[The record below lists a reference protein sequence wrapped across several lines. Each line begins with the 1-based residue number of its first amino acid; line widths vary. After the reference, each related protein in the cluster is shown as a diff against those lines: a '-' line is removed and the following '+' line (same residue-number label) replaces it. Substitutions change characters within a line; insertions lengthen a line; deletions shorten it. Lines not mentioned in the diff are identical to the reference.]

1 MPLSNSLNISV
12 LSSDFKSASPSN
24 GGQQLFA
31 STSTQAR
38 YANKEHKIKLADTSY
53 GYVTIDVTFS
63 GNAHVAGI
71 TFSTPNGSPI
81 SVGTDLNDIFLPFYQ
96 GLPKGYNFQL
106 TSGVKK
112 RLYIIV
118 NGDQTK
124 TTKELIVNIALGNNT
139 PQSGNSISLEYDCT
153 LPLYRYEMGVHVYSP
168 YDAASTPKLR
178 TYLYSRDL
186 ISDWNT
192 TNKNRVWSDAFFA
205 QPAFPYYYSFYPNN
219 TVPKVFKVGGPYDRS
234 YGVKI
239 HYDIEYSVY
248 RESKLGKWLGANPG
262 TVTPRIYG
270 PNYWKNPQEDVDT
283 CVNVVMTDLGKIK
296 QILPHS
302 TLARPSTYEFLLG
315 YDPIVKTKSNDEFF
329 TKYVYSQNKQY
340 PITGIRH
347 ALAKLSYG
355 FRKAVESRTLDDFDV
370 DMTFLSTLG
379 LPMGAAA
386 LVGGLAMKAAS
397 SLAASIAGSSIGYT
411 AVTTTFTTIVEEL
424 IIGCLTPI
432 GIGDVVVGTGFG
444 GKGILVERVISEVS
458 TVVVK
463 STIGSISGS
472 LSVAFAVIGTIL
484 LYAAIMLAIIWV
496 LDTLENFF
504 GTRRITAIER
514 DCRYFLRHTT
524 STPYIELA
532 SILTRVKYEL
542 VVDPLIDCKVY
553 SFNNLSTDTDN
564 YVDYIACGDTQETS
578 HYLPA
583 LSSINVCVK
592 EGTTPVAGDNIV
604 INGPFE
610 SCTNTSSPVEYTND
624 GYYCDGVY
632 YYRQLSGNIVSKE
645 LSFTNNGL
653 LSENPEIEI
662 GYDVSLQAD
671 SPVLIQGI
679 DKLLLLP
686 YTSGRPIAYIPGSTV
701 YYSSKKT
708 GSISLLPGTEME
720 IKPGTVFL
728 NLKPS
733 ASFSFSSSQDA
744 NDAATGFIDSLTNLV
759 TGSFNYVSPLSG
771 SNLGSIQSSFTN
783 ELKVE
788 SGSLPVTLYFNNTSG
803 SGINVGT
810 TLYYDLLGTNK
821 LYNGFYSATGSLV
834 SSSSDRV
841 FYQVSNSIVTE
852 KYFLSSSNA
861 VSASNGSG
869 SYFPLTT
876 SSLDYS
882 SNWFLYSLDP
892 SKLQTDYSAILLT
905 SSFDPVT
912 IYSGSN
918 VYRGFYSGSLI
929 SSSLSGS
936 VTSSIDNFI
945 VYTDN
950 FNSTTTASAP
960 AGYYIPLVPPGNL
973 YMFQYNIGRS
983 MSLDIEEICYSSS
996 SFSASLYGFYI
1007 VGKSGSVE
1015 SPLYNDITLTTKVY
1029 KDVSGSNSL
1038 AATYGV
1044 TASLSGSR
1052 TYIPYG
1058 NEITGDDDITLIEI
1072 SSIDSYSTLNKI
1084 TYVTGSFIN
1093 CIKPTPTATPTPTV
1107 TPTNTQTPTT
1117 TPTPTVTN
1125 TQTPTQTQ
1133 TPTNTSTPSVT
1144 PTQTQTN
1151 TPSGTP
1157 TNTPTPSITSTGT
1170 LTPTPTQTQT
1180 PFITPSPTLTSTPT
1194 PTGTPTNTPT
1204 QTQTPSYTSTL
1215 TPTVTSTV
1223 TSTATQTPTPSITP
1237 SPVTGSIT
1245 PTPTPSITPTTTSTP
1260 TPTPTQ
1266 TPTVTPSLTP
1276 TNTVTPTNTPS
1287 QTPTNTP
1294 SITPSPTITAT
1305 PTQTNTPTNTN
1316 TPSVTPSITPS
1327 VTPTNTPSITPTT
1340 TPTNTQTQTP
1350 TNTTTPTNT
1359 PTQTQTQTPSITPT
1373 NTQTPTPS
1381 ITASPTQTTTPTR
1394 TPTQTPT
1401 NTPSN
1406 TPPNTPPVTPTQT
1419 PSITPT
1425 QTPSNS
1431 TISKAILVGNPNY
1444 TSTYDA
1450 CAVSS
1455 GNTRYIDIASPITNG
1470 VVIYNDTRLT
1480 TRTYNSDPGGYTT
1493 IISGGS
1499 KYAVTFDANGA
1510 ISTVIDCVALP
1521 TQTPTPSTTPPSTP
1535 PVTPTRTQTPTPT
1548 NTRTP
1553 TPSPLYGTVEINPL
1567 NSLDPNSYLV
1577 YINGLED
1584 GSWKSGLRSYVA
1596 GTTIILTHAA
1606 PACGV
1611 TLNGSSY
1618 TSNTQ
1623 FTVNGNSTYTFQL
1636 NNANYFTPSGG
1647 GFCTDCVSYLNTS
1660 NPCGTN
1666 SSTPGGSNCNTSAN
1680 YSNAVG
1686 TYYVCNAGTVNSYT
1700 VFQNTNACFGGNQ
1713 FFTNG
1718 SSYSSNPSN
1727 SVNTAANWV
1736 NNGSVFCSGCD
1747 RYEPQIDNNT
1757 CSSTYN
1763 NTRNVLVASNSSLCG
1778 GCCGQSTAANWTNNG
1793 SVFCSSCRRY
1803 QPQIDANGCSPTS
1816 GQTRNVDL
1824 GVSADCGNWNTSYFC
1839 SGCNKLSKEINSC
1852 TGEERNEQIVEY
1864 NSTFCG
1870 GCCGQGTSANWQN
1883 NGSAFCDGCTRFQP
1897 ERDTNPCSA
1906 TYNQTR
1912 DTNLGT
1918 SGDCGDWYQEFYCS
1932 GYEKRTREV
1941 NNCTGAIR
1949 NDGFVESNSGYCGY
1963 TPPPTCTQYEMVNN
1977 NGYGL
1982 SDYVEWVPCA
1992 GGIASIYISD
2002 GSSYIICFQNGSPLT
2017 YSYSTPYNLGS
2028 C

>member
-24 GGQQLFA
+24 GGQQLFT

-81 SVGTDLNDIFLPFYQ
+81 SVGTDLNDIFLPFYE
-96 GLPKGYNFQL
+96 GLPRGYNFQL
-106 TSGVKK
+106 NSGVK
-112 RLYIIV
+112 RRIYIIV
-118 NGDQTK
+118 NGDQTN
-124 TTKELIVNIALGNNT
+124 TTNELVVNITLGNNT

-153 LPLYRYEMGVHVYSP
+153 LPLYRYLMGVHVYSP

-178 TYLYSRDL
+178 TYLYSRNFID
-186 ISDWNT
+186 DWNT
-192 TNKNRVWSDAFFA
+192 TDKNRVWSDAFFA

-219 TVPKVFKVGGPYDRS
+219 TVPKVFKVGGPYDRA

-239 HYDIEYSVY
+239 HYDIEYSAY
-248 RESKLGKWLGANPG
+248 RESKLGSWLGATPG
-262 TVTPRIYG
+262 TVTPKIYG
-270 PNYWKNPQEDVDT
+270 PTYWKNNQEDVDA
-283 CVNVVMTDLGKIK
+283 CVNVIMTDLGKIK

-302 TLARPSTYEFLLG
+302 TLAQPSTYEFLLG

-347 ALAKLSYG
+347 ALAKLAYG
-355 FRKAVESRTLDDFDV
+355 FRKAVESRTLDEFDV
-370 DMTFLSTLG
+370 DMSFLSTLG

-386 LVGGLAMKAAS
+386 LIGGLAMKAAS
-397 SLAASIAGSSIGYT
+397 GLAAKIAGSSIGYT
-411 AVTTTFTTIVEEL
+411 AVTQVFQAEVTEL
-424 IIGCLTPI
+424 VITCLRVI
-432 GIGDVVVGTGFG
+432 
-444 GKGILVERVISEVS
+444 GKGGVGYQQSATLVTKVVEQVS
-458 TVVVK
+458 TVLVK
-463 STIGSISGS
+463 STVGSVSAGASI
-472 LSVAFAVIGTIL
+472 AFAVIGTIL
-484 LYAAIMLAIIWV
+484 LYAAIMLAVMWV
-496 LDTLENFF
+496 VDTLVNFF
-504 GTRRITAIER
+504 GTRRVTAIER
-514 DCRYFLRHTT
+514 DCRYFLRHIT
-524 STPYIELA
+524 STPYIELS
-532 SILTRVKYEL
+532 SILTRVNYEL
-542 VVDPLIDCKVY
+542 VVDPSLNCNVY
-553 SFNNLSTDTDN
+553 SFSNLSTDTDN

-578 HYLPA
+578 LFLPA
-583 LSSINVCVK
+583 LTSNNVCVK
-592 EGTTPVAGDNIV
+592 GGTTPVVGDGIV

-610 SCTNTSSPVEYTND
+610 SCTNTISPVEYTND

-632 YYRQLSGNIVSKE
+632 YYRQLSGNVVSKE

-653 LSENPEIEI
+653 LSEDPEIEV
-662 GYDVSLQAD
+662 GHDNSLQAD
-671 SPVLIQGI
+671 SPILIEAI

-686 YTSGRPIAYIPGSTV
+686 YTSGRPTAYVPGSTV

-744 NDAATGFIDSLTNLV
+744 NDTATGFIDSLTNLV

-821 LYNGFYSATGSLV
+821 LFNGFYSATGSLV

-861 VSASNGSG
+861 ISASNGSG

-892 SKLQTDYSAILLT
+892 SKLQADYSAILLT
-905 SSFDPVT
+905 SSFDPVA

-936 VTSSIDNFI
+936 VTSSIDDFI

-950 FNSTTTASAP
+950 FNSTTTTSAP
-960 AGYYIPLVPPGNL
+960 AGYYIPLVPLGNL
-973 YMFQYNIGRS
+973 YVFQYNIGKS

-1015 SPLYNDITLTTKVY
+1015 SPLYNDVTLTTKVY
-1029 KDVSGSNSL
+1029 KDVSGSNTL

-1058 NEITGDDDITLIEI
+1058 NEITADDDITLIEI

-1093 CIKPTPTATPTPTV
+1093 CLKPTPTA
-1107 TPTNTQTPTT
+1107 
-1117 TPTPTVTN
+1117 
-1125 TQTPTQTQ
+1125 
-1133 TPTNTSTPSVT
+1133 
-1144 PTQTQTN
+1144 
-1151 TPSGTP
+1151 
-1157 TNTPTPSITSTGT
+1157 
-1170 LTPTPTQTQT
+1170 
-1180 PFITPSPTLTSTPT
+1180 TPT

-1204 QTQTPSYTSTL
+1204 PTLTPTQTQTQTQTLTPTGTPTNTPSITPTNTQTL
-1215 TPTVTSTV
+1215 TPTVTGTPTGTPTDTPTNTP
-1223 TSTATQTPTPSITP
+1223 TSTPTQTPTLTQTPTQTPTGTPTDTPTNTPTSTPTNTQTQTPTPTITPTPSITS
-1237 SPVTGSIT
+1237 SPGSIPLT
-1245 PTPTPSITPTTTSTP
+1245 PTPTATPTETPPITPSTTTTATPTQTGTPTSTPSNTPSITPSFTP
-1260 TPTPTQ
+1260 TT
-1266 TPTVTPSLTP
+1266 TPTVTSTQTGTP
-1276 TNTVTPTNTPS
+1276 TS
-1287 QTPTNTP
+1287 TPTNTP
-1294 SITPSPTITAT
+1294 SITPS
-1305 PTQTNTPTNTN
+1305 N
-1316 TPSVTPSITPS
+1316 
-1327 VTPTNTPSITPTT
+1327 TPTT
-1340 TPTNTQTQTP
+1340 TPTVTSTQTLTP
-1350 TNTTTPTNT
+1350 TGTPTNT
-1359 PTQTQTQTPSITPT
+1359 PTTTPTQTQ
-1373 NTQTPTPS
+1373 TQTPTPS
-1381 ITASPTQTTTPTR
+1381 ITASPTGTR
-1394 TPTQTPT
+1394 TPTPTPT
-1401 NTPSN
+1401 PTSTPPVTPSN
-1406 TPPNTPPVTPTQT
+1406 TPSTTPSNTPPVTPTNT

-1431 TISKAILVGNPNY
+1431 TISKAILLGNPNY

-1455 GNTRYIDIASPITNG
+1455 GNTTYIDIASPITNG

-1480 TRTYNSDPGGYTT
+1480 VRTYSSDPGGYST
-1493 IISGGS
+1493 IISGGN
-1499 KYAVTFDANGA
+1499 KYVVTFDNAGA
-1510 ISTVIDCVALP
+1510 IDTVIDCVALP

-1535 PVTPTRTQTPTPT
+1535 PVTPTKTQTPTPT

-1567 NSLDPNSYLV
+1567 NGLDPNSYTI
-1577 YINGLED
+1577 YINGSAD
-1584 GSWKSGLRSYVA
+1584 NSWKSGLRSYIA
-1596 GTTIILTHAA
+1596 GTTIALTHTS

-1611 TLNGSSY
+1611 VLNGSPY
-1618 TSNTQ
+1618 NSNTQ
-1623 FTVNGNSTYTFQL
+1623 FTVSGNSTYTFQL
-1636 NNANYFTPSGG
+1636 NNGDYFTPSGG
-1647 GFCTDCVSYLNTS
+1647 GFCSGCVSYLNTS

-1666 SSTPGGSNCNTSAN
+1666 SNTPGGSNCDTAAN
-1680 YSNAVG
+1680 YSSEIG
-1686 TYYVCNAGTVNSYT
+1686 TYYVCDAGTVNSYT
-1700 VFQNTNACFGGNQ
+1700 VFQNTNPCFGGNQ
-1713 FFTNG
+1713 FSANNV
-1718 SSYSSNPSN
+1718 SYSSNPSN

-1736 NNGSVFCSGCD
+1736 NNGDIFCSGCD
-1747 RYEPQIDNNT
+1747 RYQPQIDNNV

-1763 NTRNVLVASNSSLCG
+1763 QTRNVLLASNSSLCG
-1778 GCCGQSTAANWTNNG
+1778 GCCGQSTAANWQNNG
-1793 SVFCSSCRRY
+1793 SIFCSSCRRY
-1803 QPQIDANGCSPTS
+1803 QPQIDTNSCSATS

-1870 GCCGQGTSANWQN
+1870 GCCGLGTSANWVD
-1883 NGSAFCDGCTRFQP
+1883 NGSTFCDGCYLQQP
-1897 ERDTNPCSA
+1897 QIDDNPCSS
-1906 TYNQTR
+1906 THNQTR
-1912 DTNLGT
+1912 NVDLGVST
-1918 SGDCGDWYQEFYCS
+1918 ACGVWIQEFYCS
-1932 GYEKRTREV
+1932 GYEKRTREI
-1941 NNCTGAIR
+1941 NNCTGNIR
-1949 NDGFVESNSGYCGY
+1949 NDGFVESNSAFCGY
-1963 TPPPTCTQYEMVNN
+1963 TACESIRMTNIN
-1977 NGYGL
+1977 DFGL
-1982 SDYVEWVPCA
+1982 SDFVEWINCSGFSEAVNISEGSFYDICIQA
-1992 GGIASIYISD
+1992 GTFIS
-2002 GSSYIICFQNGSPLT
+2002 YT
-2017 YSYSTPYNLGS
+2017 YSSPSNLGA